1 MLFLQIL
8 GVTKGGENG
17 LSDLITWLNNNQGFT
32 MTLLT
37 LVYVVATIVIV
48 IYNRKSIREIEKT
61 REEESRPYIFAYLH
75 KDPRDLCFYLRV
87 KNYGKTGGKIESINI
102 SPLLKLVDSKN
113 VGDFLNNVILAPNQ
127 MLQFIVLER
136 NEETSKEIYDVNLR
150 YHQTNNTEKVYEEK
164 YSLLTQYSTLM
175 GYTDSNKSNLSETD
189 NALRNIANYLD
200 SIRNKM

>member
-1 MLFLQIL
+1 M
-8 GVTKGGENG
+8 
-17 LSDLITWLNNNQGFT
+17 S
-32 MTLLT
+32 LLT

-61 REEESRPYIFAYLH
+61 REEESRPYIFAHLH

-87 KNYGKTGGKIESINI
+87 KNYGRTGGKVESIDI
-102 SPLLKLVDSKN
+102 SPSLKFVDSKN
-113 VGDFLNNVILAPNQ
+113 IGEFLNNVILAPDQ

-136 NEETSKEIYDVNLR
+136 NEETSKETYNVNLR
-150 YHQTNNTEKVYEEK
+150 YHQTNNTEKVYEES

-175 GYTDSNKSNLSETD
+175 GYTDNKKSTLSETD